1 MLSKDKEVKA
11 CYSKFSRPMLDAPI
25 TVRIKFYKVGNLQFI
40 SHLDLQRAFH
50 RILVRA
56 GIPMWYTKGFNPHAK
71 LVFGLP
77 LSVGTESVCEMADL
91 RIERQIS
98 LEEIKDQLNANL
110 TDEMYVLDA
119 YIPTTKF
126 ADIAYAKYTLTVES
140 DKMPDNALSQIAK
153 LFFVSAPIMMTKR
166 SKSGEREVDIKS
178 FIKDFTAEVQDNTL
192 RINAVL
198 SAGST
203 ENLNPEYLITAIKQN
218 TDIFADGHNVSYRI
232 MRETVY
238 DANMKEFC

>member
-1 MLSKDKEVKA
+1 
-11 CYSKFSRPMLDAPI
+11 MLDAPI
-25 TVRIKFYKVGNLQFI
+25 TVRIKFCKVGNLQFI

-119 YIPTTKF
+119 YVPTTKF

-140 DKMPDNALSQIAK
+140 DKMPDNSLSQIAK

-178 FIKDFTAEVQDNTL
+178 FIKDITAEVQDNTL

-218 TDIFADGHNVSYRI
+218 TDIFADGRNVSYRI